1 MTQENPA
8 RSLILRIP
16 GRLNAI
22 KGIRFIRLPTIP
34 RLISQLKTTAG
45 ILQRFLLRPKLRL
58 ILGLGVGAAISVL
71 MVRDVEWG
79 SLSLAF
85 SDFPIRYVL
94 LSLVVFSAATAL
106 RAYRWQVL
114 FIGDTVPLHRLLL
127 VQNVGIGL
135 NNISPLR
142 IVSEATQFFILTL
155 RYRVRGEQVAA
166 TLGVQRVLDFVI
178 GAILLGVGLIVL
190 PSLKGFTPYV
200 IGAVVLAAVSVL
212 AIPGIIWF
220 GSRSGLTHLHLL
232 ASTSS
237 SLRGLIQARMKLTWS
252 FLLTLGYWISL
263 GLSAWIL
270 AYGMNIDISL
280 LVATLLV
287 IGTLTFV
294 ALVPSLPASVG
305 TFEFAVF
312 YFLTTIGV
320 SDGDALGFALV
331 IHVILFMPPILIA
344 ITAFVTWA
352 VTGRK
357 NRLPATADLLVGDP
371 LPVQPP
377 LD

>member
-1 MTQENPA
+1 MAFKASQSIPKPLTGLLSNLLISTTSIA
-8 RSLILRIP
+8 R
-16 GRLNAI
+16 RLL
-22 KGIRFIRLPTIP
+22 FHP
-34 RLISQLKTTAG
+34 RL
-45 ILQRFLLRPKLRL
+45 RL
-58 ILGLGVGAAISVL
+58 VLGLTVGAAIGL
-71 MVRDVEWG
+71 FMVRDMDWG

-85 SDFPIRYVL
+85 ADFPIRYAL
-94 LSLVVFSAATAL
+94 LSLLVFSAATAM

-114 FIGDTVPLHRLLL
+114 FIGDKVPLHRLLL
-127 VQNVGIGL
+127 VQNIGIGL
-135 NNISPLR
+135 NSISPLR

-155 RYRVRGEQVAA
+155 RYRVRGEEAAA

-178 GAILLGVGLIVL
+178 GAILLGVGLMVL
-190 PSLKGFTPYV
+190 PSLKGFATYV
-200 IGAVVLAAVSVL
+200 IGAAVLAVVSVL
-212 AIPGIIWF
+212 AVPAVIWF

-237 SLRGLIQARMKLTWS
+237 SLRGLTRARMKLTWS
-252 FLLTLGYWISL
+252 FLLTLGYWILL
-263 GLSAWIL
+263 GVSAWVL

-312 YFLTTIGV
+312 YLLTTIGV

-344 ITAFVTWA
+344 IMAFAAWA
-352 VTGRK
+352 VTGRS
-357 NRLPATADLLVGDP
+357 NP
-371 LPVQPP
+371 LPVTVDLLPADPQPARPP